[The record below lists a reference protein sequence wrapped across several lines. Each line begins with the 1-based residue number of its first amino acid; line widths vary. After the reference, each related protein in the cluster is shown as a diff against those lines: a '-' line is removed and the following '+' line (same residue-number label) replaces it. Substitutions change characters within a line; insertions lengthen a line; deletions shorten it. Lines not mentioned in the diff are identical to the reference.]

1 MHIHILGICGTFM
14 GGLAS
19 LAKASGYKVTG
30 CDTNVYPPMSTQLES
45 NGIEL
50 IEGFDK
56 KQTELKPDLYVIGN
70 VVSRGNPL
78 MEEIMNQGL
87 PYISGPQWL
96 YEAILKDKWVLAVAG
111 THGKTTTTS
120 MLAWILEFNG
130 YAPGFLIGGVP
141 LNFNSSARLPQK
153 NKSNEASPFFV
164 IEADEYDIAFFDKR
178 SKFVHY
184 HPKTAILNNLEY
196 DHADIFPNLHAIETQ
211 FHHMVR
217 MVPAIGR
224 IIINDEEESL
234 KRVIE
239 RGCWSEKFYIG
250 SQQGLSIGKV
260 NHDQSFEV
268 LNQDRLVGT
277 LSWDLLG
284 HHNRMNALA
293 AIAASHHVGIT
304 IENALEA
311 LQTFKNVKRRMEC
324 IGEKNG
330 ITIYDD
336 FAHHPAAIS
345 TTLAGL
351 RAKVGQARIIAVLEP
366 RSNTMKLGTMKSA
379 LPESLKDADQVFCYG
394 EKLTWSAEEA
404 LAPIKNKSFIGFD
417 MKNFVEAILKEAKS
431 GDHILVMSNGSFNGI
446 HQTLLNGIV

>member
-14 GGLAS
+14 GGVAS
-19 LAKASGYKVTG
+19 LANASGYRVTG
-30 CDTNVYPPMSTQLES
+30 CDTNVYPPMSTQLQS
-45 NGIEL
+45 IGIEL

-141 LNFNSSARLPQK
+141 LNFDGSARLPQK
-153 NKSNEASPFFV
+153 NASNETSPFFV
-164 IEADEYDIAFFDKR
+164 IEADEYDTAFFDKR

-196 DHADIFPNLHAIETQ
+196 DHADIFPDLHAIETQ

-217 MVPAIGR
+217 MVPGIGR
-224 IIINDEEESL
+224 VIINDEEDSL

-239 RGCWSEKFYIG
+239 KGCWSEKAYIG
-250 SQQGLSIGKV
+250 SKKGLSVGKV
-260 NHDQSFEV
+260 NQDQSFEV
-268 LNQDRLVGT
+268 LNLGKLIGA

-293 AIAASHHVGIT
+293 AIAASHHVGVSLEDAI
-304 IENALEA
+304 EA

-351 RAKVGQARIIAVLEP
+351 RAKVGKARIIAVLEP

-394 EKLTWSAEEA
+394 EKLTWNAEEA
-404 LAPIKNKSFIGFD
+404 LAPIKNKSFVGYD
-417 MKNFVEAILKEAKS
+417 MKIFVEAILKESKS

-446 HQTLLNGIV
+446 HQTLLKGLA

>member
-14 GGLAS
+14 GGVAS
-19 LAKASGYKVTG
+19 LAKASGYRVTG
-30 CDTNVYPPMSTQLES
+30 CDTNVYPPMSTQLQS
-45 NGIEL
+45 VGIEL

-78 MEEIMNQGL
+78 MEEIMNRGL

-96 YEAILKDKWVLAVAG
+96 FEAILKDKWVLAVAG
-111 THGKTTTTS
+111 THGKTTTSS

-141 LNFNSSARLPQK
+141 LNFDVSARLPQK
-153 NKSNEASPFFV
+153 NDSNETSPFFV
-164 IEADEYDIAFFDKR
+164 IEADEYDTAFFDKR

-196 DHADIFPNLHAIETQ
+196 DHADIFPDLHAIEAQ

-217 MVPAIGR
+217 MVPSIGR
-224 IIINDEEESL
+224 VIINDEEDSL
-234 KRVIE
+234 KRVIGK
-239 RGCWSEKFYIG
+239 GCWSEKAYIG
-250 SQQGLSIGKV
+250 SPQGLSIGKV
-260 NHDQSFEV
+260 NQDQSFEV
-268 LNQDRLVGT
+268 LNLGKLVGT

-293 AIAASHHVGIT
+293 AIAASHHVGVTLEDAI
-304 IENALEA
+304 EA

-324 IGEKNG
+324 IGIKNG
-330 ITIYDD
+330 I
-336 FAHHPAAIS
+336 
-345 TTLAGL
+345 
-351 RAKVGQARIIAVLEP
+351 P

-394 EKLTWSAEEA
+394 EKLTWNAEEA
-404 LAPIKNKSFIGFD
+404 LAPIKNKSFVGHD
-417 MKNFVEAILKEAKS
+417 MKIFVDAILKEIKS

-446 HQTLLNGIV
+446 HQTLLKGLV

>member
-1 MHIHILGICGTFM
+1 
-14 GGLAS
+14 
-19 LAKASGYKVTG
+19 
-30 CDTNVYPPMSTQLES
+30 MSTQLES
-45 NGIEL
+45 IGIEL

-56 KQTELKPDLYVIGN
+56 KQTDLKPDLYVIGN

-78 MEEIMNQGL
+78 MEAIMNQGL

-96 YEAILKDKWVLAVAG
+96 YEAILKDKWVIAVAG

-141 LNFNSSARLPQK
+141 LNFEGSARLPQK

-164 IEADEYDIAFFDKR
+164 IEADEYDTAFFDKR

-184 HPKTAILNNLEY
+184 HPKTVILNNLEY
-196 DHADIFPNLHAIETQ
+196 DHADIFPDLYAIETQ
-211 FHHMVR
+211 FHHMIR
-217 MVPAIGR
+217 MVPGIGR
-224 IIINDEEESL
+224 VIINDEEDSL

-239 RGCWSEKFYIG
+239 RGCWSEKVYIG
-250 SQQGLSIGKV
+250 SLQGLSIGRV
-260 NHDQSFEV
+260 NPDQSFEI
-268 LNQDRLVGT
+268 LNLSQSIGT

-284 HHNRMNALA
+284 HHNRMNAVA
-293 AIAASHHVGIT
+293 AIAASHHVGVKF
-304 IENALEA
+304 EDAVKA

-324 IGEKNG
+324 IGEKSG

-345 TTLAGL
+345 TTLGGL
-351 RAKVGQARIIAVLEP
+351 RAKVGKARIIAVLEP

-379 LPESLKDADQVFCYG
+379 LPDSLKDADKVFCYG
-394 EKLTWSAEEA
+394 EKLTWNAEEA
-404 LAPIKNKSFIGFD
+404 LAPIRDKSIVGHD

-446 HQTLLNGIV
+446 HQTLLKGIA

>member
-1 MHIHILGICGTFM
+1 M
-14 GGLAS
+14 GGVAS
-19 LAKASGYKVTG
+19 LANASGYRVTG
-30 CDTNVYPPMSTQLES
+30 CDTNVYPPMSTQLQS
-45 NGIEL
+45 IGIEL

-141 LNFNSSARLPQK
+141 LNFDGSARLPQK
-153 NKSNEASPFFV
+153 NASNETSPFFV
-164 IEADEYDIAFFDKR
+164 IEADEYDTAFFDKR

-196 DHADIFPNLHAIETQ
+196 DHADIFPDLHAIETQ

-217 MVPAIGR
+217 MVPGIGR
-224 IIINDEEESL
+224 VIINDEEDSL

-239 RGCWSEKFYIG
+239 KGCWSEKAYIG
-250 SQQGLSIGKV
+250 SKKGLSVGKV
-260 NHDQSFEV
+260 NQDQSFEV
-268 LNQDRLVGT
+268 LNLGKLIGA

-293 AIAASHHVGIT
+293 AIAASHHVGVSLEDAI
-304 IENALEA
+304 EA

-351 RAKVGQARIIAVLEP
+351 RAKVGKARIIAVLEP

-394 EKLTWSAEEA
+394 EKLTWNAEEA
-404 LAPIKNKSFIGFD
+404 LAPIKNKSFVGRD
-417 MKNFVEAILKEAKS
+417 MKIFVEAILKETKS

-446 HQTLLNGIV
+446 HQILLKGLV